1 MWGDHH
7 LALLLGYGSALAAW
21 TAFRSLA
28 GRLWPAGDPVAFS
41 RAWLEVGYALLA
53 AIGVIALGQLYL
65 AGFRLSGQEALGG
78 LLEALNQVLIFSP
91 FLLLLWLRKQPL
103 ASGWLPTNSI
113 PGRMAAGVA
122 LAALATLV
130 FTLTRTG
137 ADPWWAVA
145 PRLLAPAQLQH
156 APQVFMEDFAIAV
169 LLCRLGAALPRAAL
183 APLIVAALFSL
194 GHLPALLQQG
204 AGGREV
210 AFLVADFALAFGALR
225 VVQASRDIT
234 WFFFIHYSLDMMQFQ
249 RVSGVSFAAS
259 P

>member
-1 MWGDHH
+1 
-7 LALLLGYGSALAAW
+7 
-21 TAFRSLA
+21 
-28 GRLWPAGDPVAFS
+28 
-41 RAWLEVGYALLA
+41 
-53 AIGVIALGQLYL
+53 
-65 AGFRLSGQEALGG
+65 
-78 LLEALNQVLIFSP
+78 
-91 FLLLLWLRKQPL
+91 
-103 ASGWLPTNSI
+103 
-113 PGRMAAGVA
+113 
-122 LAALATLV
+122 
-130 FTLTRTG
+130 
-137 ADPWWAVA
+137 
-145 PRLLAPAQLQH
+145 
-156 APQVFMEDFAIAV
+156 MEDFAIAV